1 MTGLE
6 SVVTNDLMITAQ
18 WQEGASWTWKRSPH
32 INVLEVSA
40 AVRVLRDVGVVS
52 PHSRFLS
59 FLDSSVARGALGKG
73 RSTSRL
79 LQPLLRR
86 ACVLQV
92 CFDLYPV
99 WPFCPTRH
107 NVADDP
113 TRDVKLRSRSLHS
126 ILQAAGVDF
135 RALHKDWA

>member
-1 MTGLE
+1 MMSELCPPT
-6 SVVTNDLMITAQ
+6 VV
-18 WQEGASWTWKRSPH
+18 
-32 INVLEVSA
+32 
-40 AVRVLRDVGVVS
+40 
-52 PHSRFLS
+52 FLS

-79 LQPLLRR
+79 LKPLLRR

-113 TRDVKLRSRSLHS
+113 TRDVKRRSP
-126 ILQAAGVDF
+126 F
-135 RALHKDWA
+135 TALDSSSCWCGFSCPS